1 MKELKLVRHDF
12 SSDIVI
18 PQDKY
23 LTLVIENKEYL
34 YQFISEL
41 RGQIE
46 KSEYD
51 VFSFTI
57 DGQVQSLSKY
67 VNAIFDLT
75 NIDLNAKPILNMITK
90 NLGFFLTD
98 NSQLDNKS
106 MIETGVTNIIEDF
119 KNHSGLN
126 LDYDSELSES
136 IVVKLANL
144 RVRSDNE
151 NCLLEKLC
159 DYLDL
164 IVELM
169 PVRLLIVV
177 FLKEFLNEE
186 QISSFYRYCA
196 SKDCSL
202 LIIESSCFSKC
213 YLDEHLYIIDQD
225 LCIIT
230 K

>member
-34 YQFISEL
+34 YKFISEL

-159 DYLDL
+159 DYCRTIENVDH
-164 IVELM
+164 
-169 PVRLLIVV
+169 
-177 FLKEFLNEE
+177 LNE
-186 QISSFYRYCA
+186 
-196 SKDCSL
+196 
-202 LIIESSCFSKC
+202 
-213 YLDEHLYIIDQD
+213 
-225 LCIIT
+225 
-230 K
+230 

>member
-34 YQFISEL
+34 YKFISEL

-90 NLGFFLTD
+90 NLGFF
-98 NSQLDNKS
+98 
-106 MIETGVTNIIEDF
+106 
-119 KNHSGLN
+119 
-126 LDYDSELSES
+126 
-136 IVVKLANL
+136 
-144 RVRSDNE
+144 
-151 NCLLEKLC
+151 
-159 DYLDL
+159 
-164 IVELM
+164 
-169 PVRLLIVV
+169 
-177 FLKEFLNEE
+177 
-186 QISSFYRYCA
+186 
-196 SKDCSL
+196 
-202 LIIESSCFSKC
+202 
-213 YLDEHLYIIDQD
+213 
-225 LCIIT
+225 
-230 K
+230 